1 MPMTIRLKDIH
12 GNKMLAR
19 YPDDPQ
25 WWITGFNP
33 EYLHVPADETIAFFT
48 WDMSADPGMFDAF
61 FRSAFDW
68 ETEMCKDPLLVLNP
82 FTQVAAFTQVPDGMV
97 GACVV

>member
-1 MPMTIRLKDIH
+1 MPMTVRLKDIH
-12 GNKMLAR
+12 GNKILAR

-48 WDMSADPGMFDAF
+48 WDMSGDPGMFDAF
-61 FRSAFDW
+61 YKKYFVS
-68 ETEMCKDPLLVLNP
+68 ETGMCDNKMLVLNP
-82 FTQVAAFTQVPDGMV
+82 FTQVAAFTQVPEGLED
-97 GACVV
+97 ACVV